1 MVKISK
7 KHIGL
12 GSEHPL
18 CDRIQPIMIILFFIV
33 LAIDSFSFYV
43 FGYST
48 ALIGLFSFP
57 ILLLPAIL
65 SLVFGLYFI
74 AKSHKA
80 VLVKKTD
87 KPRFIDSGVYSW
99 VRHPMYLGI
108 LLFCLSFFF
117 ISPSLLSLVIWIA
130 FFIIY
135 DRMTIFEE
143 KDLVRILGKKYIDY
157 QKRVPK
163 WLPKISMHKN
173 KNLSDIRIVSFFSL

>member
-1 MVKISK
+1 MKDSK
-7 KHIGL
+7 KHFGL

-18 CDRIQPIMIILFFIV
+18 CDRIQLIMIILFFIV
-33 LAIDSFSFYV
+33 WGIDTFSFYI

-48 ALIGLFSFP
+48 VLIGLTLFP
-57 ILLLPAIL
+57 ILLFPAIL
-65 SLVFGLYFI
+65 SLVLGLYLI
-74 AKSHKA
+74 AKSHDA

-87 KPRFIDSGVYSW
+87 KPKFVDSGVYSW

-108 LLFCLSFFF
+108 LMFCLCFFF
-117 ISPSLLSLVIWIA
+117 LSLSLLSLIIWIA

-143 KDLVRILGKKYIDY
+143 KDLVRILGKKYINY

-163 WLPKISMHKN
+163 WLPKLRKPM
-173 KNLSDIRIVSFFSL
+173 